1 MKKQQLIFVYNSHS
15 DLFSIVT
22 DFAHKLLSPATYS
35 CNLCTLTYGNF
46 IVKQEWKSFTESLSI
61 KAVFFHK
68 DEFEKQYKIQS
79 PLPAVFIS
87 MDGIVKVLISKQKI
101 ESCKSLEEL
110 KELVNQKIQTNVQH
124 HHSGI

>member
-1 MKKQQLIFVYNSHS
+1 MKEQQLIFVYNAHS
-15 DLFSIVT
+15 DLFSTVT

-46 IVKQEWKSFTESLSI
+46 TVKQEWKSFTENLSI

-79 PLPAVFIS
+79 PLPVVFIS
-87 MDGIVKVLISKQKI
+87 MDGIVKALISKQEI
-101 ESCKSLEEL
+101 ESCKFLEEL

>member
-1 MKKQQLIFVYNSHS
+1 MKEQQLIFVYNAHS
-15 DLFSIVT
+15 DLISTVT

-46 IVKQEWKSFTESLSI
+46 TVKQEWKFFTESLSI
-61 KAVFFHK
+61 KAVFLYK
-68 DEFEKQYKIQS
+68 DEFKNQYKIQS

-87 MDGIVKVLISKQKI
+87 MNGIVKVLISKQEI

-124 HHSGI
+124 YHSGI

>member
-1 MKKQQLIFVYNSHS
+1 MKEQQLIFVYNAQS
-15 DLFSIVT
+15 DLFSTVT

-46 IVKQEWKSFTESLSI
+46 TVKQKWQSFIENLSI
-61 KAVFFHK
+61 KAAFFHK
-68 DEFEKQYKIQS
+68 DEFEKEYKIQS
-79 PLPAVFIS
+79 LLPAVFIS
-87 MDGIVKVLISKQKI
+87 MDGIVKVVISKQEI

>member
-1 MKKQQLIFVYNSHS
+1 MKEQQLIFVYNAHS
-15 DLFSIVT
+15 DLFSTVT

-46 IVKQEWKSFTESLSI
+46 IVKQEWKSFIKSLSI
-61 KAVFFHK
+61 KAVFLYK
-68 DEFEKQYKIQS
+68 DEFEKEYKIQS
-79 PLPAVFIS
+79 PLPAVFIG
-87 MDGIVKVLISKQKI
+87 MDGIVKVLISKQEI

>member
-1 MKKQQLIFVYNSHS
+1 MKEQQLIFVYNAQS
-15 DLFSIVT
+15 DLFSTVT

-46 IVKQEWKSFTESLSI
+46 TVKQKWQSFIENLSI
-61 KAVFFHK
+61 KAAFFHK
-68 DEFEKQYKIQS
+68 DEFEKEYKIQS
-79 PLPAVFIS
+79 LLPAVFIS
-87 MDGIVKVLISKQKI
+87 MDGIVKVVISKQEI

-124 HHSGI
+124 YHSGI